1 MKKRYVSL
9 ILAAA
14 LSAAA
19 LAGCGGSGTEAPGSK
34 ETTGKEAAG
43 QASAQDAVADGEL
56 SGEITFWHSFTQ
68 GPRLETIQKAAD
80 KFMAENPDVKINIE
94 TFSWNDFYTKWTTGL
109 AS

>member
-43 QASAQDAVADGEL
+43 QASAQDKAYV
-56 SGEITFWHSFTQ
+56 TFFHISSPFFVFVNLLFLMVLYSFYLCISTC
-68 GPRLETIQKAAD
+68 
-80 KFMAENPDVKINIE
+80 
-94 TFSWNDFYTKWTTGL
+94 
-109 AS
+109 

>member
-43 QASAQDAVADGEL
+43 QASAQDTGADGEL
-56 SGEITFWHSFTQ
+56 SGEILAFVYT
-68 GPRLETIQKAAD
+68 GPAPGDHPEGGRQVHGRESGCEDQH
-80 KFMAENPDVKINIE
+80 
-94 TFSWNDFYTKWTTGL
+94 
-109 AS
+109 